1 MIHAKKMM
9 LVPYVQTIQNPE
21 ELKIVEL
28 DNKMT
33 HILQN
38 KNLKLDEK
46 LTLYNIVLAKFLAL
60 YKISLSH
67 PSIISNLHNNN
78 EDKNNAKEAE
88 VASPE
93 DYYKYKIKKEEE
105 EKMEADEDPDNNF
118 SMNGTQLEHLKLPTK
133 VSPFNYSL
141 KEPKSIQNKTL
152 KRRSRVPAPYSKY
165 HYQEDPNTSFDE
177 LHIQQKELRPFPP
190 YPPNLLSNKDV
201 NFQNFKN
208 KIKTRD
214 GRATLKS
221 AANRVTNNI
230 AFKEKHRP
238 RALKRVAGLS
248 WENLNSMYR
257 SEPSNNKKRS
267 GLSKTP
273 RSAAQIIKQSK
284 I

>member
-21 ELKIVEL
+21 ELKIAEL

-33 HILQN
+33 YILQN

-46 LTLYNIVLAKFLAL
+46 LTLYNVVLAKFLSL
-60 YKISLSH
+60 YKISLSN
-67 PSIISNLHNNN
+67 PSILSNLHNNH
-78 EDKNNAKEAE
+78 EDKPSKEVE
-88 VASPE
+88 VDSPE
-93 DYYKYKIKKEEE
+93 DIYKHEIKEED
-105 EKMEADEDPDNNF
+105 EAVDEDDSNKNF
-118 SMNGTQLEHLKLPTK
+118 SMNGPQLEHLKLPTK

-165 HYQEDPNTSFDE
+165 HFQEDPNASFDE
-177 LHIQQKELRPFPP
+177 LHIPQKALRPFPP
-190 YPPNLLSNKDV
+190 FPPNLLSNKDV
-201 NFQNFKN
+201 NFQSFKN

-257 SEPSNNKKRS
+257 SEPSNYKKRS

-273 RSAAQIIKQSK
+273 RSAAQIIKKSK